1 MTRNIPLQES
11 LSTRPR
17 LWLGLLSLLGLTLV
31 VPAHATTLCPATE
44 SAPADFQWG
53 LVAYHVNFPGYE
65 LQADDLARMAQNGIQ
80 WIRVDFA
87 WGRIEPEQGGDFD
100 FSYFDALVAA
110 AKENGIRIAG
120 TLGNG
125 YNTRVRPVAPLW
137 THRLNGPQYV
147 AALGRYADAV
157 VARYAEDVDTWG
169 LENELHIATLH
180 VLLQWRHRPYP
191 PQINQEILRTLSQ
204 AVELHDP
211 NAQIVLT
218 LTPSFPGWQRFLSQS
233 TQGFRF
239 DAVGLYTYP
248 SFNAGA
254 PPVGFESQIA
264 RQIAEAREV
273 SGDKDVL
280 IFETGYQTPP
290 DKPRTPEDEGSLL
303 RDHQAT
309 YIETMARSAIDGGA
323 TGVYFY
329 QYLDNPD
336 ELLPREEVFGLV
348 EADRTPKPAWTRYGE
363 IIGACSAQTP

>member
-1 MTRNIPLQES
+1 MTRNMPLQES
-11 LSTRPR
+11 FSTRPR
-17 LWLGLLSLLGLTLV
+17 LWLGLLAMLALM
-31 VPAHATTLCPATE
+31 PARAATLCPATE
-44 SAPADFQWG
+44 SVPADFQWG

-65 LQADDLARMAQNGIQ
+65 LRADDLALMARNGIQ

-110 AKENGIRIAG
+110 AKANGIRIAG

-137 THRLNGPQYV
+137 TQRLNGPQYV

-157 VARYAEDVDTWG
+157 VARYADDVDIWG
-169 LENELHIATLH
+169 LENELHIAALH
-180 VLLQWRHRPYP
+180 VLLGWRSHVYP
-191 PQINQEILRTLSQ
+191 LQVNHEILRTLSQ
-204 AVELHDP
+204 AVDLHDP

-218 LTPSFPGWQRFLSQS
+218 LSPAPGWQRFVRQS
-233 TQGFRF
+233 TQRFRF
-239 DAVGLYTYP
+239 DAVGLYSYP

-254 PPVGFESQIA
+254 APVGFEKEIAGQIA
-264 RQIAEAREV
+264 DAQKA
-273 SGDKDVL
+273 SNGKDVL

-303 RDHQAT
+303 REYQAT
-309 YIETMARSAIDGGA
+309 YIETMVRSAVDGGA
-323 TGVYFY
+323 AGVYFY

>member
-1 MTRNIPLQES
+1 MTRTLS
-11 LSTRPR
+11 LHRAFPGRARPWR
-17 LWLGLLSLLGLTLV
+17 RIFALLGLSLAM
-31 VPAHATTLCPATE
+31 PLKAASLCPATE
-44 SAPADFQWG
+44 PMPADFQWG

-65 LQADDLARMAQNGIQ
+65 LQADDLARMAQNGIR

-218 LTPSFPGWQRFLSQS
+218 LTTAPGWQRFVRQS

-254 PPVGFESQIA
+254 APTGFEAQIA
-264 RQIAEAREV
+264 RQIAEAREA
-273 SGDKDVL
+273 SGDRDVL

-348 EADRTPKPAWTRYGE
+348 EPDRTPKPAWTRYGE